1 MIYDLEVTNHC
12 NLHCQFCPRELL
24 TRPQGF
30 LDPIATLPRVIDHIQ
45 SSPGRVH
52 LTGFGEPLLHP
63 EIVKI
68 VRAFAS
74 TGLDTV
80 LTTNGTLATNVL
92 LAELVDAGLKHFY
105 LSFSW
110 PVHSTEGLEHFLDF
124 RDYTTVVVVDS
135 MVSSGRVSQNIAVD
149 YGYVTNLFD
158 AHNRGGNID
167 NVSLL
172 PEVNRL
178 GKRCRVFEEIE
189 FIAWNGDIL
198 PCCNDIAGHA
208 LGQAGTPVDH
218 TRLAS
223 WPMCERC
230 STP

>member
-12 NLHCQFCPRELL
+12 NLHCDFCPREVL

-30 LDPIATLPRVIDHIQ
+30 LDPIATLSRVIGHIQ
-45 SSPGRVH
+45 SNPGRVH

-68 VRAFAS
+68 VRALAS
-74 TGLDTV
+74 AGLDTV
-80 LTTNGTLATNVL
+80 ITTNGTLATNVL
-92 LAELVDAGLKHFY
+92 LAELADAGLKQFY

-110 PVHSTEGLEHFLDF
+110 PVHSTEGLDRFLDF
-124 RDYTTVVVVDS
+124 RHMTTVVIVDS
-135 MVSSGRVSQNIAVD
+135 LISVGRVSQRIARD
-149 YGYVTNLFD
+149 YGYVVNLFD
-158 AHNRGGNID
+158 AHNRGGNIE
-167 NVSLL
+167 NVSQL
-172 PEVNRL
+172 PELNRL

-198 PCCNDIAGHA
+198 PCCNDLAGYA
-208 LGQAGTPVDH
+208 LGQVGTSVDH
-218 TRLAS
+218 TTLAR